1 MRKMSLSNNASL
13 VCNSGWDFELED
25 IMWQYTIP
33 EEVDSG
39 SGEIVSIVSPRN
51 RSTSA

>member
-1 MRKMSLSNNASL
+1 MRRMSFSNNASL
-13 VCNSGWDFELED
+13 VSDSGWEFELED

-39 SGEIVSIVSPRN
+39 SGEL
-51 RSTSA
+51 